1 MTKREPESKVE
12 LVRLL
17 DIRPCPEN
25 DGIYAVP
32 SMDDPDI
39 LALIRSIRE
48 NGLLE
53 PIHISADNVII
64 SGHRRRFCSLQAG
77 LRMVPAIRGKISYAD
92 DREAFLKLLVEA
104 NTQRKKTAGMLL
116 REAAMKVDP
125 AQAYEEL
132 KQEQR
137 EKDRA
142 RRFDSS
148 VSDQQIESK
157 NVEGRKIISK
167 AKKPFLD
174 AALRVIREHE
184 EFWPL
189 SVRQIHYRLL
199 GSAAPL
205 KHASKPGSAYI
216 NDKKSYQS
224 LCDLLARGRIEGLV
238 PWQAIDDETRPEM
251 LNNHYCNTGQFFES
265 EIDGFLRGFVRNR
278 QQSQPHHIEIIAEK
292 LTVKTILESVAEAYS
307 IPLTISRGMSGPTVK
322 KKIADRYRRSKKEK
336 LILLVVAD
344 LDPAGDAIAQDIR
357 DAFERD
363 FGIHS
368 SRIEVYKVALN
379 IEQVWEMDLEPSM
392 EAKDSS
398 PTYDAFIDRYGIT
411 DAYEL
416 EALEPGDLQRI
427 LEDAIDEVMNMDAY
441 WDELE
446 EEKTDAVGIA
456 TTKRMVVEFL
466 KTAGIDARTES

>member
-1 MTKREPESKVE
+1 MVW
-12 LVRLL
+12 
-17 DIRPCPEN
+17 
-25 DGIYAVP
+25 
-32 SMDDPDI
+32 
-39 LALIRSIRE
+39 
-48 NGLLE
+48 
-53 PIHISADNVII
+53 
-64 SGHRRRFCSLQAG
+64 SGHRRRFCSFQAG
-77 LRMVPAIRGKISYAD
+77 LRVVPVIRSKISYAD
-92 DREAFLKLLVEA
+92 DHEAFLKLLVEA

-125 AQAYEEL
+125 EQAYEEL

-137 EKDRA
+137 EKDRE
-142 RRFDSS
+142 RRFDSN
-148 VSDQQIESK
+148 VSDQQVDSK

-167 AKKPFLD
+167 AKAPFLE

-199 GSAAPL
+199 GSTAPL
-205 KHASKPGSAYI
+205 RHASKPGSTYI

-251 LNNHYCNTGQFFES
+251 LNNHYRNTGQFYEHG
-265 EIDGFLRGFVRNR
+265 IRDFLRGYQRNR

-292 LTVKTILESVAEAYS
+292 LTVKTILELVAEEYS

-322 KKIADRYRRSKKEK
+322 KKIADRYRRSKKQN

-363 FGIHS
+363 FGIQS

-379 IEQVWEMDLEPSM
+379 IDQVNEMDLEPSM
-392 EAKDSS
+392 EAKESS
-398 PTYDAFIDRYGIT
+398 PTYDAFVERYRIT

-416 EALEPGDLQRI
+416 EALEPADLQQI
-427 LEDAIDEVMNMDAY
+427 LEDAIEEVMAMDAY
-441 WDELE
+441 WAELE
-446 EEKTDAVGIA
+446 EEKKDAVGIVA
-456 TTKRMVVEFL
+456 SKTMVIEFM
-466 KTAGIDARTES
+466 KTSGIGAES